1 MKTTAYSISDVSN
14 LHDAVQH
21 SQEIIPLSSERTI
34 RAKKSFTTRRVP
46 LSQLTSLL
54 TGEVKPRAGDLV
66 LARVTRIR
74 QHKRIELATGR
85 RAHLHIGDE
94 IVVSYGHRYA
104 PDQFE
109 AEVPSDLGLCHL
121 VAAGGIAAL
130 YRSRNQRI
138 KPPTE
143 IKPIGILSDSQGRR
157 VNLADF
163 QVDAPETRSCFPP
176 AIAVFGTAM
185 NAGKTTMAGHLIRGL
200 TSAGLR
206 VGSAKIT
213 GTGSGLDIW
222 YALDAGAEY
231 ALDFT
236 DAGYASTVGLSSDEL
251 NGIAR
256 CLINHLGES
265 SLDTIVVEVADGI
278 FQDETSALLNSPVFA
293 ELINGVL
300 FATPDACGALVGTQH
315 LQKAGLHVFGVG
327 GLVTASPLAMREAEQ
342 LLEVPV
348 YSLAD
353 LQNPDIVELFASADK
368 LSVIV

>member
-14 LHDAVQH
+14 FHDSAQC
-21 SQEIIPLSSERTI
+21 SQEVIPILSERII
-34 RAKKSFTTRRVP
+34 RAKKSFTTRRVS
-46 LSQLTSLL
+46 LSQLRSLL
-54 TGEVKPRAGDLV
+54 TGEVKPRTGDLV

-94 IVVSYGHRYA
+94 IIVSYGHRYA

-109 AEVPSDLGLCHL
+109 AEVPSDMGPCHL

-130 YRSRNQRI
+130 YQSRNQHI

-143 IKPIGILSDSQGRR
+143 IEPIGILSDSQGRR
-157 VNLADF
+157 VNLSDF
-163 QVDAPETRSCFPP
+163 QMAPPKTRNCFPP
-176 AIAVFGTAM
+176 TIAVFGTAM
-185 NAGKTTMAGHLIRGL
+185 NAGKTTVAGKLIRGL

-213 GTGSGLDIW
+213 GTGSGLDLW

-236 DAGYASTVGLSSDEL
+236 DAGYASTVGLSPDEL

-256 CLINHLGES
+256 CLINHLAES

-278 FQDETSALLNSPVFA
+278 FQHEN
-293 ELINGVL
+293 
-300 FATPDACGALVGTQH
+300 
-315 LQKAGLHVFGVG
+315 
-327 GLVTASPLAMREAEQ
+327 
-342 LLEVPV
+342 
-348 YSLAD
+348 
-353 LQNPDIVELFASADK
+353 
-368 LSVIV
+368 